1 MYNEPYRFDSK
12 ALNFSYWY
20 FILLIIKRWF
30 RLKRVYYRIYK
41 DNKFYRIAYC
51 YDNYDQL
58 KQEYEKHGYKL
69 ELILFDWY
77 KIWRGIMLLIDIKLI
92 TLEEAF
98 RMYDEGLG
106 FIIRD
111 GEIKGFTK

>member
-1 MYNEPYRFDSK
+1 M
-12 ALNFSYWY
+12 L
-20 FILLIIKRWF
+20 FI
-30 RLKRVYYRIYK
+30 
-41 DNKFYRIAYC
+41 N
-51 YDNYDQL
+51 
-58 KQEYEKHGYKL
+58 
-69 ELILFDWY
+69 
-77 KIWRGIMLLIDIKLI
+77 IKLI

>member
-1 MYNEPYRFDSK
+1 
-12 ALNFSYWY
+12 
-20 FILLIIKRWF
+20 
-30 RLKRVYYRIYK
+30 
-41 DNKFYRIAYC
+41 
-51 YDNYDQL
+51 
-58 KQEYEKHGYKL
+58 
-69 ELILFDWY
+69 
-77 KIWRGIMLLIDIKLI
+77 MLLIDIKLI